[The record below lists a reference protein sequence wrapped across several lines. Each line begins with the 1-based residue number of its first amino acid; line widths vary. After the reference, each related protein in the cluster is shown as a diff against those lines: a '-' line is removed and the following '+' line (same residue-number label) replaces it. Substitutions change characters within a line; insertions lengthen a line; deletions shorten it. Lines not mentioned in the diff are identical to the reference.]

1 MKFIGYIPYGYPN
14 LEKSLH
20 SIELYIEAGCEAFEL
35 SFPRYDA
42 PGESPMIVDFMNKAL
57 DNCSDFDKYMDG
69 VRDLRNRHEEIE
81 INLLIFMDTIQSI
94 GMGKFVEFC
103 HEVNINALICPHSKE
118 YETEKQWLRDHGISF
133 FTSFGYGGTDED
145 LQNCLKPN
153 QVIYMTAF
161 CPAWQE
167 YKRDDF
173 NRPKDIVDFLR
184 SHGVTNP
191 IYAGVGIKTL
201 ENAVE
206 VKEAGADG
214 FFVGATIM
222 SLIGK
227 DEEQLEMVKKFI
239 EAGK

>member
-1 MKFIGYIPYGYPN
+1 MKFIGYIPYGYPTI
-14 LEKSLH
+14 EKSLH
-20 SIELYIEAGCEAFEL
+20 SIELYIEAGCEAFEIGIPHL
-35 SFPRYDA
+35 DA

-57 DNCSDFDKYMDG
+57 ENCSDYDRYLDG
-69 VRDLRNRHEEIE
+69 IRELRSRHDDIE
-81 INLLIFMDTIQSI
+81 IDLLIFIDTIMEI
-94 GMGKFVEFC
+94 GMEKFVDFC
-103 HEVNINALICPHSKE
+103 REVNVKALISPHAAPYQE
-118 YETEKQWLRDHGISF
+118 QKQWLMDQGISF

-161 CPAWQE
+161 CPAWQV
-167 YKRDDF
+167 YKREDF

-191 IYAGVGIKTL
+191 IYAGVGIKTI
-201 ENAVE
+201 EDAIE

-227 DEEQLEMVKKFI
+227 DEEQLAMVRKFI

>member
-1 MKFIGYIPYGYPN
+1 MKFIGYIPFGYPN
-14 LEKSLH
+14 MEKSLH
-20 SIELYIEAGCEAFEL
+20 SIDLYVESGCTAFEL
-35 SFPRYDA
+35 GIPRIDA
-42 PGESPMIVDFMNKAL
+42 PGESPMIVEFMNKAL
-57 DNCSDFDKYMDG
+57 EACPDYGKYLDAVRVLRNKYMD
-69 VRDLRNRHEEIE
+69 IE
-81 INLLIFMDTIQSI
+81 INLLIFFDTIETI
-94 GMGKFVEFC
+94 GEEKFLDFY

-118 YETEKQWLRDHGISF
+118 YERKKQEFKEKGVSF
-133 FTSFGYGGTDED
+133 FTSFGYGGTEED
-145 LQNCLKPN
+145 LQKCLEPN

-173 NRPKDIVDFLR
+173 NRPKDIVDYLR

-201 ENAVE
+201 EDAVE

-227 DEEQLEMVKKFI
+227 DEEQLEMVRKFI